1 MTNVVFKSTST
12 LMNKITNV
20 TRRNLENLGQTKF
33 AFNANPD
40 RGFIHIFTHRAGQ
53 RCFELL
59 ALIGSPQLSCN
70 GDTSRCCMD
79 VKMLQHIFTLERGCI
94 TPEKLGHKEKTI
106 QFLFTNKQKNGSI
119 YIRKW

>member
-12 LMNKITNV
+12 LMNKITKV

-40 RGFIHIFTHRAGQ
+40 RGFIH
-53 RCFELL
+53 
-59 ALIGSPQLSCN
+59 
-70 GDTSRCCMD
+70 
-79 VKMLQHIFTLERGCI
+79 VFTLERGCI
-94 TPEKLGHKEKTI
+94 TLEKLGHKEKTI

-119 YIRKW
+119 YIRKWCNYKAP